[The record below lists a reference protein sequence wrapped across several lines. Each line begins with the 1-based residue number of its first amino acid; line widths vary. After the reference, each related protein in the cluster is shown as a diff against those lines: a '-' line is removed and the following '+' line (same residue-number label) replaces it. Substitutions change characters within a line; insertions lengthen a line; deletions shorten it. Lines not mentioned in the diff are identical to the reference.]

1 MTGFSSETCNVRMR
15 YCLFLPKLS
24 LPQRTSL
31 EILPI
36 YLAFL
41 TGSWIFHLSYSSS
54 EFHLALPFASLVP
67 WSLQISFLWYFQCD
81 SLHFLEPLMSWHS
94 FSNSLLLLL
103 PLDPSLLKKN
113 LLEGLPGCQWLRLC
127 FQGVWVRSLMGE
139 LRFYMLT
146 GAAIKKKKLLGFCF
160 LFMT

>member
-24 LPQRTSL
+24 FPQRTSL

-41 TGSWIFHLSYSSS
+41 TGSWIFHLSYSSG
-54 EFHLALPFASLVP
+54 EFHLALSFASLVP

-94 FSNSLLLLL
+94 FSNPLLSLL
-103 PLDPSLLKKN
+103 PLHSSPLKKK
-113 LLEGLPGCQWLRLC
+113 LLEGLPGCPVIKTLLPGC
-127 FQGVWVRSLMGE
+127 MGSIPHGGTKILHAE
-139 LRFYMLT
+139 W
-146 GAAIKKKKLLGFCF
+146 GSH
-160 LFMT
+160 